1 MSIHPPGGPA
11 EGVPCGQCGALEPLA
26 EFDEEP
32 RCADVTAAS
41 YAAALAR
48 AETLQ
53 RRGIWPGIVA
63 LPGGLYRLTFDPA
76 EETS

>member
-1 MSIHPPGGPA
+1 M
-11 EGVPCGQCGALEPLA
+11 
-26 EFDEEP
+26 
-32 RCADVTAAS
+32 TYAS

-48 AETLQ
+48 VGVLQ